1 MIYSE
6 YLKTEHWQNVKKEAL
21 QRADYHC
28 QLCNNI
34 KKLDVHHNNYGCL
47 WHEKPSDV
55 IVLCKRCHAKHHDKI
70 DRLVVPHFVQ
80 NPGAGA
86 TDSDHDQRH
95 ENCDLNDLDGESRWR
110 KTSRVD

>member
-55 IVLCKRCHAKHHDKI
+55 IVLCKRCHAKHHDKLPEKPEKI
-70 DRLVVPHFVQ
+70 FESERDYYFWPVLRMNNGKLFFSRRLKPEFDALAAK
-80 NPGAGA
+80 N
-86 TDSDHDQRH
+86 
-95 ENCDLNDLDGESRWR
+95 E
-110 KTSRVD
+110 